1 LGRGANQK
9 AVTKVCWNF
18 KARRATVVRGDDGTV
33 SISGNPKNYAN
44 NFNAKF
50 QNGVHSSCWL
60 AVPSDGRRILIKL
73 KFILI
78 KQASQMSHL
87 RFNDRAEQ
95 MSQKWGV
102 SAKTWP

>member
-1 LGRGANQK
+1 M
-9 AVTKVCWNF
+9 VF
-18 KARRATVVRGDDGTV
+18 
-33 SISGNPKNYAN
+33 
-44 NFNAKF
+44 
-50 QNGVHSSCWL
+50 
-60 AVPSDGRRILIKL
+60 PSDGRRILIKL